1 MRVRGRG
8 RGRGGVAGVAAAVLM
23 VAFGA
28 PAGGSPSTASVN
40 AYAAGASM
48 VGPNATVP
56 PAHCG
61 RGSVPE
67 HGVQG
72 EVPLKDRNDGRSQ
85 LGYRCNLVEVG
96 HYQGI
101 GAGWQNAWYG
111 SCDYYDTAQNVA
123 VPGVQVINDSNP
135 KRPKPTTTLTTP
147 AMLGPW
153 ESLKVNQKRGL
164 LAGVAAYDAAGQGPL
179 FFDVYDVRH
188 DCAHPKLLSST
199 PMDIPVGHEGN
210 WSADGR
216 TYYASSLSLGTA
228 TAIDVTNPTDPKFL
242 GVIKDALVSH
252 GLSTSD
258 DGKLLYS
265 ADLAGANGGGNGL
278 EIYDVAGFQSRSDM
292 TTPPEL
298 VGGVYWTDGGTA
310 QVPIPVYYGKRPF
323 ILFVDEGAGTTSD
336 GTSVIGA
343 ARLIDVGHAPHPK
356 IVSVLRLAIQSPK
369 HAAQASAD
377 SQGDGSFTYDG
388 HYCGVDREHNPTAAA
403 CGYFE
408 SGIRV
413 FDIRNPYHPREIAY
427 FNPPAQ
433 VQKHGQLQG
442 SEHAA
447 GFSNPGGTG
456 VGQPTNLTADWCSS
470 QVRFVHAKDGSWE
483 LWAQCQDNGFMTLK
497 FTNRAYPLPT
507 LTRN

>member
-1 MRVRGRG
+1 MRARHTHRWVARG
-8 RGRGGVAGVAAAVLM
+8 AGALTLAAAAAVG
-23 VAFGA
+23 APAAGA
-28 PAGGSPSTASVN
+28 PAGNLNVFAS
-40 AYAAGASM
+40 GATL

-56 PAHCG
+56 SAHCG

-72 EVPLKDRNDGRSQ
+72 EVPLKDRQDGRSQ
-85 LGYRCNLVEVG
+85 RGYRCNLVEVG

-101 GAGWQNAWYG
+101 GAGWQNAWYAH
-111 SCDYYDTAQNVA
+111 CDYYDTAQNV
-123 VPGVQVINDSNP
+123 VTPGVQVIDARNP
-135 KRPKPTTTLTTP
+135 AKPKATATLTTA

-153 ESLKVNQKRGL
+153 ESLKVNQRRGL
-164 LAGVAAYDAAGQGPL
+164 LGAVAAYDAAGQGPL
-179 FFDVYDVRH
+179 FFDVYDVKH

-199 PMDIPVGHEGN
+199 PMDVPIGHEGN
-210 WSADGR
+210 WSTDGN
-216 TYYASSLSLGTA
+216 TYYGSSLSLGTA
-228 TAIDVTNPTDPKFL
+228 TAIDVSDPTAPKFL
-242 GVIKDALVSH
+242 TVFKDASVSH
-252 GLSTSD
+252 GLSTSE
-258 DGKLLYS
+258 DGKLFYS
-265 ADLAGANGGGNGL
+265 ADLAGQSGGGNGL
-278 EIYDVAGFQSRSDM
+278 EIYDVSGLQSRSDT
-292 TTPPEL
+292 TTPPQL
-298 VGGVYWTDGGTA
+298 VGSVYWTDGGTA
-310 QVPIPVYYGKRPF
+310 QVPIPVYYGRHPF

-343 ARLIDVGHAPHPK
+343 ARLIDVGQPTRPK

-369 HAAQASAD
+369 YASEAAAD
-377 SQGDGSFTYDG
+377 SSGDGSFTYDG
-388 HYCGVDREHNPTAAA
+388 HYCGVDRVHNPTAAA

-470 QVRFVHAKDGSWE
+470 QIRFFHAPGGVWE

-497 FTNRAYPLPT
+497 FTNGSYPLQP
-507 LTRN
+507 LKRH